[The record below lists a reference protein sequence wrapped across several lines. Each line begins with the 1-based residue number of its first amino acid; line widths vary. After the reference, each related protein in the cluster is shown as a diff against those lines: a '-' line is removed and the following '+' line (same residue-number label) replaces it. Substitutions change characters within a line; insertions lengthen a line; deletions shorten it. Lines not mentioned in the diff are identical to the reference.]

1 VNAGGIERFVRV
13 DVTDSGKK
21 GLTEQNCFDPA
32 APLPESANEF
42 SDGHGQGIRADR
54 GQGCVSFR
62 EKLKAPK
69 GTNIVEEQ
77 DAIGQLEAS
86 PCVLTGLA
94 IPKQLSRHP

>member
-13 DVTDSGKK
+13 DVPDAGEK
-21 GLTEQNCFDPA
+21 GLAEQNCFDPA
-32 APLPESANEF
+32 TPLPESANEF
-42 SDGHGQGIRADR
+42 PDRYSQGVRADR

-62 EKLKAPK
+62 EKLKAAK

-86 PCVLTGLA
+86 PRVLTGLA